1 MIKSFKV
8 RLLPTPEQGG
18 KLWQHVG
25 ASRFIYNYMLAEQM
39 RRYEAGEKHLSS
51 FGMNNLLMPLKQI
64 DEYSWL
70 RSISHATLQRSCA
83 DLSKAY
89 DRFFKKLSRFPKFKS
104 RKRSRVSFPVR
115 ETVYFKNGCVHVE
128 KIGKVA
134 YKTNYDLPQG
144 RGYKF
149 SNPRIFNDNG
159 KWILTFGIECES
171 QAPILTDKPM
181 GIDVGVKDLAVVA
194 FGDEQIVFHN
204 INKSKRIRTLERK
217 KRHVSRVISRKYRT
231 NGSYAKTKGIE
242 KYERI
247 LKTINYRLACIR
259 KDYIHQTTHTLVSM
273 LPRVVCVEDLNVIGM
288 MKNRHLSRAIQDQCL
303 GEFFRQMEYKCA
315 WNGIELVKVGRFY
328 PSSKTCSCCG
338 EVKHDLRLSERT
350 YKCPHCGLVIDRDYN
365 AAINLMK
372 YADSQTRAAA

>member
-1 MIKSFKV
+1 MSN
-8 RLLPTPEQGG
+8 TT
-18 KLWQHVG
+18 
-25 ASRFIYNYMLAEQM
+25 
-39 RRYEAGEKHLSS
+39 
-51 FGMNNLLMPLKQI
+51 LKN
-64 DEYSWL
+64 
-70 RSISHATLQRSCA
+70 SCA

-89 DRFFKKLSRFPKFKS
+89 DRFFKKLSRRPKFKS
-104 RKRSRVSFPVR
+104 RKRSRASFPVR
-115 ETVYFKNGCVHVE
+115 ETVYFKNGHVHIE

-144 RGYKF
+144 RGHRF
-149 SNPRIFNDNG
+149 SNPRISNDNG
-159 KWILTFGIECES
+159 KWILTLGIECES
-171 QAPILTDKPM
+171 QAPILTDNPM

-194 FGDEQIVFHN
+194 FGDEQVVFHN
-204 INKSKRIRTLERK
+204 INKSKRVRTLERK
-217 KRHVSRVISRKYRT
+217 KRHIQKVISRKYRT

-338 EVKHDLRLSERT
+338 EVKHDLKLSERT
-350 YKCPHCGLVIDRDYN
+350 YKCPHCGLVINRDYN